1 MGCSENDE
9 PVLAGRD
16 RIHNLPGEFQI
27 VRCQSCGLM
36 RTNPRPTPDTIGF
49 YYPQDY
55 APYHTAPPS
64 PSAPRRPKPLNFR
77 RRLRARYRR
86 WLGLEDSH
94 ALPVSAPGRLL
105 EIGCANGSYLMQ
117 AQAQGWSVN
126 GIEFSPVAA
135 ASARKAGL
143 DVVSAPIEKVSPPTE
158 PYDIIVGWMVFE
170 HVHRPQDVL
179 RMLHAWVR
187 RDGWLVLSLPDAGAA
202 EFRWF
207 RHRWYALHL
216 PNHMTHFTAATAKA
230 LLAHTGWK
238 VEHVIWQ
245 QNPNNL
251 LHCIRYWAMDHGHP
265 RLSALMQDM
274 VNGKR
279 WQWLHGRLCKWMAIT
294 HQSGRMTLWARRVD
308 RA

>member
-9 PVLAGRD
+9 KVLTGRD
-16 RIHNLPGEFQI
+16 RIHDLPGDFHL
-27 VRCQSCGLM
+27 VRCRTCGLM
-36 RTNPRPTPDTIGF
+36 RTNPRPTPESIGF

-55 APYHTAPPS
+55 APYHSP
-64 PSAPRRPKPLNFR
+64 PSAPRQRKPLDFR

-86 WLGLEDSH
+86 WLGLEDAH
-94 ALPVSAPGRLL
+94 ALPLNAPGRLL
-105 EIGCANGSYLMQ
+105 EIGCANGSFLME
-117 AQAQGWSVN
+117 ARARGWSVR
-126 GIEFSPVAA
+126 GIEFSTEAA

-143 DVVSAPIEKVSPPTE
+143 DVVSAPIEKVPPPAE

-170 HVHRPQDVL
+170 HVHRPQEVF

-187 RDGWLVLSLPDAGAA
+187 ADGWLTLSVPDAGAA

-207 RHRWYALHL
+207 KQRWYALHL
-216 PNHMTHFTAATAKA
+216 PNHMTHFTASTAKA
-230 LLAHTGWK
+230 LLAKSGWK
-238 VEHVIWQ
+238 VEHIIWH

-251 LHCIRYWAMDHGHP
+251 LHCIRYWALDHD
-265 RLSALMQDM
+265 RQWLATLMQDM

-279 WQWLHGRLCKWMAIT
+279 WQWLHERLRKWMAIT

-308 RA
+308 IE